1 MAFFMPVILLTL
13 VTTDT
18 QTHVQNETSHFSIG
32 KIYLRIL
39 FSDAFEGSDSRPRN
53 NDTSWRCCCS
63 ALWCCT
69 VSTFDEGHEVG
80 FGHAAI
86 LTRTR
91 HLVDINSFLL
101 GQVSN
106 SWSRQGFTTK
116 CGSACGL
123 LITWRRRCNLIF
135 NLFLGSHCVCRG
147 SLLCRLKR
155 MSWFSRINFL
165 AAALLF
171 NLQNDV
177 PHWDNFIVAKV
188 DLSYFSSGSRWNL
201 CNEFVSENLAKV
213 LILYQIRDMTVKAG
227 KMLHTSSTSSPTYT
241 YHSFTVAS
249 FVPSPKS
256 GSFTSTCA
264 KCRHSSIY
272 TNAE

>member
-1 MAFFMPVILLTL
+1 MPVILLTL
-13 VTTDT
+13 VTADT
-18 QTHVQNETSHFSIG
+18 NKRTQNEPSHISVG

-39 FSDAFEGSDSRPRN
+39 LSDAFEGSDSRPRD
-53 NDTSWRCCCS
+53 NDTSWRCCGS
-63 ALWCCT
+63 ALRRRA
-69 VSTFDEGHEVG
+69 VPTFDEGHEVG

-86 LTRTR
+86 LTRAG

-135 NLFLGSHCVCRG
+135 NLFLGSHCVRRR
-147 SLLCRLKR
+147 SLLCCLK
-155 MSWFSRINFL
+155 MSWFSCINFL
-165 AAALLF
+165 AAALLL
-171 NLQNDV
+171 NLQHNV

-201 CNEFVSENLAKV
+201 RNKFVGEDLAEV
-213 LILYQIRDMTVKAG
+213 LKLCQIRET
-227 KMLHTSSTSSPTYT
+227 
-241 YHSFTVAS
+241 
-249 FVPSPKS
+249 
-256 GSFTSTCA
+256 
-264 KCRHSSIY
+264 
-272 TNAE
+272 